1 MSPAE
6 APAPASGLTAG
17 EALGAAVSMLREAGS
32 PSARLDAE
40 VLVAWAFERD
50 RAWLLA
56 HLDEPVPEAAAVEL
70 ERWVR
75 RRADAEPIAYIRGF
89 KEWYGIRLA
98 TDPRALIPR
107 PETELLV
114 EAAIAEIADR
124 LVRDDRPV
132 TAWDVGTGSG
142 AVAVA
147 LARRFRTALALGR
160 LRLVASDASP
170 DAMELASDNLAAHGV
185 GHLVTA
191 VVADLLDGPAPR
203 PVPDVVVANLPYL
216 RSDEVASGAGS
227 LAWEPASALDG
238 GSDGLDVVRE
248 LVARLP
254 GRLSPD
260 GSALLEVGAGQA
272 GAVRDLVGGLPGGW
286 AVATSRDLADVE
298 RVVRID
304 RVP

>member
-1 MSPAE
+1 MASAE
-6 APAPASGLTAG
+6 APPRAAGPTAG
-17 EALGAAVSMLREAGS
+17 EALGEAVSTLREAGS

-70 ERWVR
+70 DSWVH
-75 RRADAEPIAYIRGF
+75 RRARAEPVAYIRGF

-124 LVRDDRPV
+124 LVRDDRPI
-132 TAWDVGTGSG
+132 TAWEVGTGSG

-170 DAMELASDNLAAHGV
+170 DAMELASDNLATHGV

-216 RSDEVASGAGS
+216 RSDEVATGTGS

-238 GSDGLDVVRE
+238 GEDGLDVVRE

-254 GRLSPD
+254 GRLAPA
-260 GSALLEVGAGQA
+260 GSALLEIGAGQA
-272 GAVRDLVGGLPGGW
+272 GAVRDLAARLPGSW
-286 AVATSRDLADVE
+286 AVATERDLSGVE

-304 RVP
+304 REP

>member
-1 MSPAE
+1 MSAAE
-6 APAPASGLTAG
+6 APPRAARPTAG
-17 EALGAAVSMLREAGS
+17 EALGAAVATLRQAGS

-70 ERWVR
+70 DRWVR
-75 RRADAEPIAYIRGF
+75 RRARAEPVAYIRGF
-89 KEWYGIRLA
+89 KEWYGYRVA

-114 EAAIAEIADR
+114 EAAIVEIADR
-124 LVRDDRPV
+124 LVRDDRPI

-160 LRLVASDASP
+160 LRLVASDTSP

-191 VVADLLDGPAPR
+191 VVADLLDGPPPR

-216 RSDEVASGAGS
+216 RSDEVATGTGS

-238 GSDGLDVVRE
+238 GGDGLDVIRE

-272 GAVRDLVGGLPGGW
+272 GAVRDLVAGLPGEW
-286 AVATSRDLADVE
+286 AVATSRDLAGVE

>member
-6 APAPASGLTAG
+6 APALGTGLTAG
-17 EALGAAVSMLREAGS
+17 AALGAAFSTLREAGS

-70 ERWVR
+70 EGWIR
-75 RRADAEPIAYIRGF
+75 RRAREEPIAYIRGF
-89 KEWYGIRLA
+89 KEWYGLRIL
-98 TDPRALIPR
+98 TDARALIPR
-107 PETELLV
+107 PETELLA

-124 LVRDDRPV
+124 LVRDDRPI
-132 TAWDVGTGSG
+132 TAWEVGTGSG
-142 AVAVA
+142 ALAVA

-216 RSDEVASGAGS
+216 RSDEVATGAGS
-227 LAWEPASALDG
+227 LAWEPPSALDG
-238 GSDGLDVVRE
+238 GEDGLDVVRG
-248 LVARLP
+248 LVSRLP
-254 GRLSPD
+254 GRLASA
-260 GSALLEVGAGQA
+260 GSSLLEVGAGQA
-272 GAVRDLVGGLPGGW
+272 GAVRDLVAGLPGRW
-286 AVATSRDLADVE
+286 TLATERDLAGVE

>member
-1 MSPAE
+1 MPPAE
-6 APAPASGLTAG
+6 APPRVLGPTAG
-17 EALGAAVSMLREAGS
+17 EALGAAVLTLREAGS

-56 HLDEPVPEAAAVEL
+56 HLDELIPEAAAVEL
-70 ERWVR
+70 DRWVR
-75 RRADAEPIAYIRGF
+75 RRARAEPIAYIRGF
-89 KEWYGIRLA
+89 KEWYGFRLA

-114 EAAIAEIADR
+114 EATITEIADR
-124 LVRDDRPV
+124 LVLDDRPI
-132 TAWDVGTGSG
+132 TAWEVGTGSG

-170 DAMELASDNLAAHGV
+170 DAMELASDNLAAHSV

-203 PVPDVVVANLPYL
+203 LVPDVVVANLPYL
-216 RSDEVASGAGS
+216 RSDEVATGTGS

-238 GSDGLDVVRE
+238 GADGLDVVRE

-254 GRLSPD
+254 GRLAPD
-260 GSALLEVGAGQA
+260 GCALLEIGAGQA
-272 GAVRDLVGGLPGGW
+272 GAVRDLVAGLPGGW
-286 AVATSRDLADVE
+286 AVATERDLAGVE